1 MVLLALFSTFPWLNG
16 RTARVGVPP
25 SPQLHTGTE
34 TREGTSETNH
44 PPITAHMGGTDYT
57 YPGDVGSWRYRCRG
71 QTAVKHAKEYP
82 QAKWR
87 LGLRPTSAET
97 GRLAGSWVTARGKR
111 RQLSKGRASLIRMR
125 SLVQIQVGPHPESPV
140 PTGFSPFFDPPEA
153 CPNRYRGQTRGQTC
167 QALAKQATLQGH
179 RSTITHV
186 S

>member
-71 QTAVKHAKEYP
+71 QTCQRVPTSQVALRFATDERRNRAVSGFLGDSSR
-82 QAKWR
+82 QASAIVEGSRVPDKDEVPGSNPGR
-87 LGLRPTSAET
+87 PTPRKPRTYGVFAVLRPS
-97 GRLAGSWVTARGKR
+97 GGMPK
-111 RQLSKGRASLIRMR
+111 
-125 SLVQIQVGPHPESPV
+125 
-140 PTGFSPFFDPPEA
+140 
-153 CPNRYRGQTRGQTC
+153 
-167 QALAKQATLQGH
+167 
-179 RSTITHV
+179 
-186 S
+186 